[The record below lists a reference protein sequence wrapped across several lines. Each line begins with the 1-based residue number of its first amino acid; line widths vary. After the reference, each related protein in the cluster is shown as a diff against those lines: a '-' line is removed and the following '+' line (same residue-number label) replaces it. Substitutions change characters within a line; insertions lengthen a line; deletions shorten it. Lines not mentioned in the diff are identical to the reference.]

1 MNKKLYYEVD
11 FCRCKTSTEKTM
23 NRKFAEDGDCIEW
36 YNDGENI
43 FFGDCACDEK
53 QVAEWIKN
61 KVTFKSNIT
70 DKVMGGFMNVIT
82 DEEQITYNPINEFT
96 TVDLGTEQGNYA
108 YKKYLWWDILRQKK

>member
-36 YNDGENI
+36 YNDGKNI

-53 QVAEWIKN
+53 KVAEWIKN
-61 KVTFKSNIT
+61 NIGEFNP
-70 DKVMGGFMNVIT
+70 DCWMAGDYSLENVL
-82 DEEQITYNPINEFT
+82 E
-96 TVDLGTEQGNYA
+96 
-108 YKKYLWWDILRQKK
+108 